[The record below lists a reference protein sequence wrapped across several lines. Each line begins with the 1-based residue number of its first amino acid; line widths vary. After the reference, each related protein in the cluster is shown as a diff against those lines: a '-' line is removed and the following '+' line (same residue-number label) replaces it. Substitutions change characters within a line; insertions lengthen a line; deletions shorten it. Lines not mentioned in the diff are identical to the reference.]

1 MGQNAQVLFRTPEQV
16 REERLKQQQSMYA
29 SAQSPY
35 ERMGMAIGNILG
47 GALGVKDPA
56 MERASLTQKIYNDAV
71 AANPDTTS
79 PEFYNT
85 LAQQLAGAGLAQEA
99 NYALQEGYKY
109 RKDVAAEKRAERGL
123 SIQEE
128 QLLLQQV
135 DKDPYGSIESAAALP
150 DSDPRKARIIA
161 GASAKIGERNTQEAF
176 RAAQMESEK
185 ARAELA
191 RAQLSQLGEGKA
203 SEVIATEDGYPL
215 TIRGGKYYTQDGQRY
230 TGKIRR
236 LSGTQDLLGGL
247 EAAAAAGGKGG
258 DKKTMTDEEVRA
270 AMRGEKP
277 ATSPTPTAPSR
288 SATDKVPPR
297 PPDSFGGY
305 RNPEAA
311 TWDRLY
317 GATHNRN
324 GTPK

>member
-1 MGQNAQVLFRTPEQV
+1 MGQSAQNLFQTPEQV
-16 REERLKQQQSMYA
+16 GAERLKRQQSMFA

-35 ERMGMAIGNILG
+35 ERMGLAIGNILG
-47 GALGVKDPA
+47 GALGVKDAA
-56 MERASLTQKIYNDAV
+56 MERASTTQSIYNAV
-71 AANPDTTS
+71 LQSNPDTTS
-79 PEFYNT
+79 PEFYNELART
-85 LAQQLAGAGLAQEA
+85 LSAAGLGAEANFAMQEA
-99 NYALQEGYKY
+99 RKY
-109 RKDVAAEKRAERGL
+109 TKEAAAEQRAERTL

-161 GASAKIGERNTQEAF
+161 GASAKIGERNTQEAL
-176 RAAQMESEK
+176 RTAQMEADK
-185 ARAELA
+185 ARTDLA
-191 RAQLSQLGEGKA
+191 RAQIGQLGEGKA
-203 SEVIATEDGYPL
+203 SEVIATEDGFPL
-215 TIRGGKYYTQDGQRY
+215 TIRRGKYYTQDGKLY
-230 TGKIRR
+230 EGKIRR

-247 EAAAAAGGKGG
+247 EALGGAGGPKPGTTPKT
-258 DKKTMTDEEVRA
+258 DKKPLGSFDPSTPT
-270 AMRGEKP
+270 
-277 ATSPTPTAPSR
+277 TSPTPTAPSR
-288 SATDKVPPR
+288 SATDRVPPR
-297 PPDSFGGY
+297 PADSFGGY

>member
-1 MGQNAQVLFRTPEQV
+1 MGALAQNSFKTPQQVMQ
-16 REERLKQQQSMYA
+16 ERLKQQQAMYA

-35 ERMGMAIGNILG
+35 ERMGLAIGNILG
-47 GALGVKDPA
+47 GVLGVKDPEMA
-56 MERASLTQKIYNDAV
+56 RASLTQQIYNDTLSTV
-71 AANPDTTS
+71 PDLTS

-85 LAQQLAGAGLAQEA
+85 LSKNLASAGLVAESLYSAQEA
-99 NYALQEGYKY
+99 RKY
-109 RKDVAAEKRAERGL
+109 TKEAAAEKRAERTL

-150 DSDPRKARIIA
+150 DSDPRKAKIIA

-176 RAAQMESEK
+176 RTAQMEAEK

-191 RAQLSQLGEGKA
+191 KAQLGQLGEGKA
-203 SEVIATEDGYPL
+203 SETVATEDGFPL
-215 TIRGGKYYTQDGQRY
+215 TIRGGKYYTQDGKLY
-230 TGKIRR
+230 EGKIRR
-236 LSGTQDLLGGL
+236 LSSTQDLLEGL
-247 EAAAAAGGKGG
+247 EAAKAKGATGGEKKG
-258 DKKTMTDEEVRA
+258 MTQEEVDARL
-270 AMRGEKP
+270 RGKP
-277 ATSPTPTAPSR
+277 LATSPTPTAPSR